1 MEAGKSHFLTNE
13 IFKNIEGRQPHTA
26 YESVPLLWLLR
37 PQHGTFFKLLTNT
50 KDSHLCRHC
59 QIYKQFFLWKHSV
72 ISGFVYGSPSI
83 WRRLKS
89 LMRAEGPAAFS
100 LCGTWRPVQ
109 CQLQPDCF
117 NVASPLLTKA
127 HPLHLLASFCSSLEL
142 KLCKGQGM
150 SRLASEPRSSR
161 SLCAHLELN
170 RLPAWPQTP

>member
-1 MEAGKSHFLTNE
+1 MNLSHSYGSSDLSMEHSSNCWPTPRTPIYVGTVRYTNN
-13 IFKNIEGRQPHTA
+13 F
-26 YESVPLLWLLR
+26 
-37 PQHGTFFKLLTNT
+37 
-50 KDSHLCRHC
+50 
-59 QIYKQFFLWKHSV
+59 FFLWKHSV
-72 ISGFVYGSPSI
+72 ISGFVCGSSSI

-117 NVASPLLTKA
+117 NVASLLLTKA

-150 SRLASEPRSSR
+150 SRLASEPRSFR